1 MNGIGLDWIKKPGR
15 DISHWYKSEWN
26 GLQKHLM
33 LSDRRKRD
41 YRLLYSISMKPCA
54 NAIIMYQ
61 LNVGSVNTQTEAHRD
76 SENIY
81 THFGMCYY

>member
-1 MNGIGLDWIKKPGR
+1 
-15 DISHWYKSEWN
+15 
-26 GLQKHLM
+26 M
-33 LSDRRKRD
+33 LSDRQKRD

-61 LNVGSVNTQTEAHRD
+61 LNVGSVCIHIHTQTDAHRD

-81 THFGMCYY
+81 THFGNVLLLDCWVAFKTTPDKSDIDNYIL

>member
-1 MNGIGLDWIKKPGR
+1 
-15 DISHWYKSEWN
+15 
-26 GLQKHLM
+26 M
-33 LSDRRKRD
+33 LSDRQKRD

-81 THFGMCYY
+81 THFGSVLLLDCWVAFKTTPDKSDIDNYIL